1 MRSTRTVAIT
11 LCIAM
16 QLFTRPALASD
27 PFAELEASTK
37 PAAAAKENYK
47 NTPTEFE
54 QFRQHQLALY
64 DQHKQKLNA
73 EFSQYK
79 QIAQEERRKYHHQLK
94 QFWADPELSS
104 KKIWVAYS
112 DDLKKKT
119 RVDFENKQITLSVMA
134 DNKAQASEQ
143 AIRQAVKQLLTKNRA
158 QAFQDDK
165 VAQAIER
172 RAKTKLTN
180 LVTAKVEAAP
190 ILIPYLTG
198 KPQASETEVD
208 QMVDQ
213 IMTGKK
219 VSTQKHSN
227 GKSLVTVQLPLD
239 LPAEQPPTMAT
250 GTAPTST
257 AQIQSLPNSAQNF
270 YPAVSK
276 NAQKS
281 QLDTSLVFAIIET
294 ESAFNPMAKSS
305 VPAYG
310 LMQIV
315 PRSAGQDA
323 TQQIF
328 GEPKILSP
336 SYLYNSDNNI
346 EIGTTY
352 LNILYYRYLKGIK
365 DPTSRLYCTIAAYNT
380 GAGNVAKAF
389 TGKRQVSTALTQINR
404 MTPPQVYQHL
414 RLNLPY
420 EETRHYLKKVN
431 SRVKKYEL

>member
-1 MRSTRTVAIT
+1 MRSTRSIAIS

-16 QLFTRPALASD
+16 QLFTQPAQASD
-27 PFAELEASTK
+27 PFAELDASTK
-37 PAAAAKENYK
+37 PAVSAEIPSK
-47 NTPTEFE
+47 NTQTEFE
-54 QFRQHQLALY
+54 QFRQHQLTQFDL
-64 DQHKQKLNA
+64 HKQKLNA
-73 EFSQYK
+73 EFSQYQ
-79 QIAQEERRKYHHQLK
+79 QIVQEETQKYQHQLK

-104 KKIWVAYS
+104 KKVWVAYS

-119 RVDFENKQITLSVMA
+119 RVDFENKRITLSVMA
-134 DNKAQASEQ
+134 DNKAQASEES
-143 AIRQAVKQLLTKNRA
+143 IRQALKQLLTKNRA

-165 VAQAIER
+165 IAQAIER
-172 RAKTKLTN
+172 RAKAKLTD
-180 LVTAKVEAAP
+180 LITAKVKPAP

-198 KPQASETEVD
+198 KTDANETEIN

-213 IMTGKK
+213 MMAHKK
-219 VSTQKHSN
+219 VSTQKKN
-227 GKSLVTVQLPLD
+227 GGGSVVTVQLPLSI
-239 LPAEQPPTMAT
+239 PAA
-250 GTAPTST
+250 APTST
-257 AQIQSLPNSAQNF
+257 SRIQALPTAARNI

-276 NAQKS
+276 YAQKS
-281 QLDTSLVFAIIET
+281 QLDTSLVFAIVET
-294 ESAFNPMAKSS
+294 ESAFNPMAKSN

-315 PRSAGQDA
+315 PQSAGQDA
-323 TQQIF
+323 TQQLF
-328 GEPKILSP
+328 GEAKILSP

-352 LNILYYRYLKGIK
+352 LNILYYRYLKGIS

-389 TGKRQVSTALTQINR
+389 IGKRQVSVALTKINR
-404 MTPPQVYQHL
+404 MTAPQVYQYL

-431 SRVKKYEL
+431 DRLKKYDF

>member
-1 MRSTRTVAIT
+1 MRSTRSIALS
-11 LCIAM
+11 LCITM
-16 QLFTRPALASD
+16 QLFTPPALASD

-37 PAAAAKENYK
+37 PAASAEKTHK
-47 NTPTEFE
+47 NTLNEFE
-54 QFRQHQLALY
+54 QFKQHQLALY

-79 QIAQEERRKYHHQLK
+79 QITREETQKYQNQLK

-119 RVDFENKQITLSVMA
+119 RVDFENKQITLSLIA
-134 DNKAQASEQ
+134 NREAQANER

-165 VAQAIER
+165 IAQAVER
-172 RAKTKLTN
+172 RAKAKLTN
-180 LVTAKVEAAP
+180 LVTAKVEATP
-190 ILIPYLTG
+190 ILLPYLTG
-198 KPQASETEVD
+198 KTETSETEVNEV
-208 QMVDQ
+208 VDQ
-213 IMTGKK
+213 IMADKK
-219 VSTQKHSN
+219 VTSQKYGN
-227 GKSLVTVQLPLD
+227 GKSLITVQLPLD
-239 LPAEQPPTMAT
+239 LPAEQSPTMAT
-250 GTAPTST
+250 GTTPAST
-257 AQIQSLPNSAQNF
+257 AQIQSLPNSAQSF

-294 ESAFNPMAKSS
+294 ESAFNPMAKSH

-323 TQQIF
+323 TQQLF
-328 GEPKILSP
+328 GEAKILSP

-352 LNILYYRYLKGIK
+352 LNILYYRYLKGIS

-389 TGKRQVSTALTQINR
+389 TGKRQVSAALTQINR

-431 SRVKKYEL
+431 NRLEKYEF